1 MGTDDRHKIAK
12 AQRKRTIKKTKSIAK
27 RVLIACEDTKSSRFY
42 FTKMIKD
49 YGLRGKVTFA
59 KHIGTNP
66 MKVLEAIKVHLLKDS
81 NFDERW
87 IVIDKDSYSKS
98 EFNGT
103 LASAKSLNINVAYA
117 NEAYELWILLHFK
130 EQKAHINRSQLNK
143 ELKNLVDYEKNNEFI
158 YEMVKSKQSI
168 ALERSRNLIKHF
180 TDINGYSNPFNDNP
194 SNTIYQL
201 VESLKKLKTTKSSNE
216 H

>member
-1 MGTDDRHKIAK
+1 
-12 AQRKRTIKKTKSIAK
+12 
-27 RVLIACEDTKSSRFY
+27 
-42 FTKMIKD
+42 MIED

-130 EQKAHINRSQLNK
+130 EQKAYINRFQLNK
-143 ELKNLVDYEKNNEFI
+143 ELKNLVDYEKNNAI
-158 YEMVKSKQSI
+158 YFSYYSFSFWFTYTFFKRFGDF
-168 ALERSRNLIKHF
+168 RSFRNSG
-180 TDINGYSNPFNDNP
+180 NGRELCSVYRLGKFC
-194 SNTIYQL
+194 
-201 VESLKKLKTTKSSNE
+201 K
-216 H
+216 

>member
-1 MGTDDRHKIAK
+1 MGTEDRHKIAK
-12 AQRKRTIKKTKSIAK
+12 AQRRRIIKKTKSISK
-27 RVLIACEDTKSSRFY
+27 KVLIACEDTKSSRFY

-81 NFDERW
+81 HFDEKW

-103 LASAKSLNINVAYA
+103 IESARALNINVAYA

-130 EQKAHINRSQLNK
+130 KQNAHINRSQLNK
-143 ELKNLVDYEKNNEFI
+143 ELKALVDYEKNNEFI
-158 YEMVKSKQSI
+158 YEIVKSKQSEAI
-168 ALERSRNLIKHF
+168 KRSKDVIKYF
-180 TDINGYSNPFNDNP
+180 IDINRCSNPFNDNP

-201 VESLKKLKTTKSSNE
+201 VESLEKLKTISTRNA
-216 H
+216 

>member
-12 AQRKRTIKKTKSIAK
+12 AQRKRTIKKTKSISK
-27 RVLIACEDTKSSRFY
+27 KVLIACEDTKSSKFY
-42 FTKMIKD
+42 FNRMIKD
-49 YGLRGKVTFA
+49 YGLRGQVVFA

-66 MKVLEAIKVHLLKDS
+66 MKVLEAIKIHLLKDS
-81 NFDERW
+81 NFDEKW

-103 LASAKSLNINVAYA
+103 IASAKALDINVAYS
-117 NEAYELWILLHFK
+117 NESYELWILLHFK
-130 EQKAHINRSQLNK
+130 DQKAYINRLQLNK
-143 ELKNLVDYEKNNEFI
+143 ELKDLVDYEKNNEFI
-158 YEMVKSKQSI
+158 YEIIKSKQNEAI
-168 ALERSRNLIKHF
+168 KRSKNLIKF
-180 TDINGYSNPFNDNP
+180 FIDINGSSNPFDDNP

-201 VESLKKLKTTKSSNE
+201 VESLEKLKTTKPSNE

>member
-12 AQRKRTIKKTKSIAK
+12 AQKKRTIKKTKSISK
-27 RVLIACEDTKSSRFY
+27 KVLIACEDTKSSRFY
-42 FTKMIKD
+42 FTRMIKD
-49 YGLRGKVTFA
+49 YGLRGQVVFA

-66 MKVLEAIKVHLLKDS
+66 MKVLEAIKIHLLKDS
-81 NFDERW
+81 SFDEKW

-103 LASAKSLNINVAYA
+103 IASAKALDINVAYS

-130 EQKAHINRSQLNK
+130 DQKAYINRLQLNK
-143 ELKNLVDYEKNNEFI
+143 ELKDLVDYEKNNEFI
-158 YEMVKSKQSI
+158 YEIIKSKQNEAI
-168 ALERSRNLIKHF
+168 KRSKNLIKF
-180 TDINGYSNPFNDNP
+180 FMDINGTSNPFDDNP
-194 SNTIYQL
+194 SNTIYKL
-201 VESLKKLKTTKSSNE
+201 VESLEKLKTTKPSNE

>member
-1 MGTDDRHKIAK
+1 VLTMGTEDRHKIAK
-12 AQRKRTIKKTKSIAK
+12 AQRKRTIKKTKSISK

-66 MKVLEAIKVHLLKDS
+66 MKVLGAIKVHLLKDS
-81 NFDERW
+81 NFDEKW

-103 LASAKSLNINVAYA
+103 IASAKALNINVAYA
-117 NEAYELWILLHFK
+117 NEAYELWILLHFE
-130 EQKAHINRSQLNK
+130 EQTAYINRLQLNK
-143 ELKNLVDYEKNNEFI
+143 KLTTMIDYEKNNEFI
-158 YEMVKSKQSI
+158 YEIVKSKQSEAI
-168 ALERSRNLIKHF
+168 KRSKNLIKHF
-180 TDINGYSNPFNDNP
+180 TDINGCPDPFNDNP
-194 SNTIYQL
+194 SNTIYKL
-201 VESLKKLKTTKSSNE
+201 VESLEKLKAT
-216 H
+216 

>member
-12 AQRKRTIKKTKSIAK
+12 AQRKRTIKKTKSISK
-27 RVLIACEDTKSSRFY
+27 KVLIACEDTKSSRFY
-42 FTKMIKD
+42 FTRMIKD
-49 YGLRGKVTFA
+49 YGLRGQVVFA

-66 MKVLEAIKVHLLKDS
+66 MKVLEAIKIHLLKDS
-81 NFDERW
+81 NFDEKW

-103 LASAKSLNINVAYA
+103 IASAKALDINVAYS
-117 NEAYELWILLHFK
+117 NESYELWILLHFK
-130 EQKAHINRSQLNK
+130 DQKAYINRLQLNK
-143 ELKNLVDYEKNNEFI
+143 ELKDLVDYEKSNEFI
-158 YEMVKSKQSI
+158 YEIIKSKQNEAI
-168 ALERSRNLIKHF
+168 KRSKNLIKF
-180 TDINGYSNPFNDNP
+180 FIDINGSSNPFDDNP

-201 VESLKKLKTTKSSNE
+201 VESLEKLKTTKPSKE